1 MVTVISCIGDLVVT
15 RKDEDM
21 PKPLFFGLDDEKKD
35 RILKTGLAE
44 FAQYGFKESSTNRI
58 VKNAG
63 ISKGSLF
70 KYFSNKEDFYF
81 YLLDNAITVLF
92 QDIRIK
98 NLPIDLFERAMKY
111 SEAEFDWYIQNPD
124 QYKLLKNAFI
134 KDHSEIYVKTL
145 HRYQFQGD
153 SFYYKLF
160 EDVNFKKYQWDKE
173 KILNIL
179 KWFLIGFNEEFIK
192 EITPD
197 ENLNQV
203 KSRYLKCLK
212 KYINMI
218 KEGLDKE

>member
-1 MVTVISCIGDLVVT
+1 
-15 RKDEDM
+15 M

-70 KYFSNKEDFYF
+70 KYFNNKEDFYF
-81 YLLDNAITVLF
+81 YLLDNAITVLS
-92 QDIRIK
+92 QDIKIK

-160 EDVNFKKYQWDKE
+160 EDVNFKK
-173 KILNIL
+173 
-179 KWFLIGFNEEFIK
+179 
-192 EITPD
+192 
-197 ENLNQV
+197 
-203 KSRYLKCLK
+203 
-212 KYINMI
+212 
-218 KEGLDKE
+218 